1 MTAKWNLKMLHDVK
15 NTVANKNEIL
25 ELLDE
30 ELRCSNEALNAQLT
44 FNASLVRD
52 LDNAV
57 IQMQMNFLE
66 GRI

>member
-1 MTAKWNLKMLHDVK
+1 MLHDVK
-15 NTVANKNEIL
+15 ANQNEIL
-25 ELLDE
+25 ELLNE
-30 ELRCSNEALNAQLT
+30 ELRCVNEALNEQMN

-52 LDNAV
+52 LDNAI